1 MIARYNRAS
10 LWVGGIGIALQLGTP
25 LVAAAIGPT
34 LLEYRGLAMALVPA
48 MMLGTVMVFIGLAL
62 YAKAKGRSVVWC
74 AAGFLGI
81 LGFLLL
87 AGLKDYTKLRID
99 DPRGFVSESEWVTRH
114 SQAAVTP
121 GNRAARA
128 SVYLGVIS
136 IVPVIGLVFG
146 IAGIVCGVLGLR
158 RAPESGGRG
167 AAWVGL
173 IMSVAI
179 LGMWG
184 VVIGGEVWDDW
195 KRDRQLLRARER
207 AAARAQVTSRQS
219 N

>member
-10 LWVGGIGIALQLGTP
+10 LWVGGIGVALQLGLP
-25 LVAAAIGPT
+25 FVAAAIGPT
-34 LLEYRGLAMALVPA
+34 LLEYRGLAIAFLPA

-87 AGLKDYTKLRID
+87 AGLKDYTKFRVD
-99 DPRGFVSESEWVTRH
+99 DPRGFVPESEWVTRH
-114 SQAAVTP
+114 PQDAVKP

-136 IVPVIGLVFG
+136 IVPLLGLMFG
-146 IAGIVCGVLGLR
+146 VAGIVCGVLGLR
-158 RAPESGGRG
+158 KAPESGGRG

-173 IMSVAI
+173 LMSVAI

-184 VVIGGEVWDDW
+184 VIIGGEVLDDW

-207 AAARAQVTSRQS
+207 AAARAQMTSQQS